1 MDTIVIVGGG
11 AGGLELATR
20 LGDSAGKAGRARIVL
35 VDRAPGHFWKPLLH
49 TVASGARDPQ
59 VSQLAFSQQAADHHF
74 EFVQGEV
81 VSVDRAARNIE
92 LAPRSIDGEQVQ
104 PRRTLAYD
112 QLVLALGAVTNF
124 YGVPGVAEH
133 ALTLDN
139 VAQAETFRRR
149 FVNACIQAAERKKMH
164 PNDYRIGEVHVA
176 IVGGGATGVEL
187 AAELHHSVRTLA
199 RYKVAALDPMR
210 DIRISIIER
219 GQYLLPHLAHRQS
232 RHAANHLRGM
242 GVEVLTATTVASVG
256 PRSVHVV
263 NGDVGHEVRADLT
276 LWAAGVEAP
285 RLCASLGLS
294 TNRQNQILVDSS
306 LRTLSDSSIYAFGD
320 CASYDCPVRGVVPPR
335 AQVAHQQAIFLAD
348 LLARPAQ
355 ATSGKPKAAPVFV
368 YRDYG
373 SLVSLGPVT
382 AVGMLQGS
390 MKCRSIPVA
399 GFTARVLYALMYQK
413 HMLALHGML
422 RMSLQSVSDWL
433 RARLSPPVR
442 LH

>member
-1 MDTIVIVGGG
+1 MDMIVIVGGG

-20 LGDSAGKAGRARIVL
+20 LGDTAGKAGRARIVL
-35 VDRAPGHFWKPLLH
+35 VDRSPGHFWKPLLH

-59 VSQLAFSQQAADHHF
+59 VSQIAFSAQAAEHHF
-74 EFVQGEV
+74 EFVQGDV
-81 VSVDRAARNIE
+81 VAVDRSARSIE
-92 LAPRSIDGEQVQ
+92 LAPRCVDGEEVQ

-112 QLVLALGAVTNF
+112 KLVLALGSVTNF
-124 YGVPGVAEH
+124 YGVPGVADH
-133 ALTLDN
+133 SLTLDN

-149 FVNACIQAAERKKMH
+149 FVNACIQAAEHKKLW
-164 PNDYRIGEVHVA
+164 PYKYRIGEVHVA

-187 AAELHHSVRTLA
+187 AAELHHSARTLA

-219 GQYLLPHLAHRQS
+219 GPYLLPHLKPRQS
-232 RHAANHLRGM
+232 RHAANHLRSM
-242 GVEVLTATTVASVG
+242 GVEVLTSTTVASVA
-256 PRSVHVV
+256 PRSVHVL
-263 NGDVGHEVRADLT
+263 NEEVGHELRADLT

-285 RLCASLGLS
+285 RLCATLGLS

-306 LRTLSDSSIYAFGD
+306 LRTQSDANVYAFGD

-335 AQVAHQQAIFLAD
+335 AQVAHQQALFLAE
-348 LLARPAQ
+348 LLARPAG
-355 ATSGKPKAAPVFV
+355 AAGKKEAAFQ

-373 SLVSLGPVT
+373 SLVSLGPT
-382 AVGMLQGS
+382 KAVGMLQGALS
-390 MKCRSIPVA
+390 NRSIPVA
-399 GFTARVLYALMYQK
+399 GLTARMLYALMYQK